1 MRFSVIRFSAFLCL
15 FLIAGLSAI
24 RPAYSQQA
32 NILDQNL
39 SQVKSDEL
47 SDAQVRQIVQ
57 QVKASGKSIEGLD
70 QLMLDRGMAPEE
82 VSKLKVRVERLT
94 AADMNLEE
102 ARPEEQFARDRDNAD
117 TASKRREAL
126 VMPDGLPLF
135 GTAFFSSPG
144 STFTPDINRPTPANY
159 VIGPGDELT
168 INVFGQSVVNWSL
181 TVRPEGH
188 ILLPGM
194 GNVYVGGKTIENAT
208 TLIREVLRAHNYA
221 IGRGTEATVSLT
233 NIRSIKV
240 AITGE
245 VRQPGTYTLSSLS
258 TVFNALYLSGG
269 PNRNGSLRAIE
280 VFRDNALLARVDFY
294 QFLLQGDNSGD
305 LFLRDGDIIRVP
317 EYRVRVSIE
326 GEVKRPAHY
335 EVMPGES
342 LKDLLLFA
350 GGFTNEAYRANIKV
364 IQLTDKQRRVKDIPQ
379 TELESYI
386 PNRGDRFR
394 VETLL
399 DRFENRVTINGAVF
413 RPGDFELE
421 PGMSLRDLIRRAEGL
436 KEDAFPTRGYITRL
450 NPDNTTRIIAFNLE
464 EVRSGKAADLPL
476 QREDV
481 VNILSIFDVRES
493 YAVSIR
499 GMVREPGNFPYS
511 ENMTVEDLIL
521 QAGGLADGANPKR
534 VVIARRV
541 KDSDRRAKD
550 AKLAEVIELDVDKD
564 LTFSGPQHVL
574 QPYDVV
580 SVFALPGYETP
591 RFVQIEGEVMFPGTY
606 SIIHKDERISDLIER
621 AGGFTAYAFLDGASL
636 KRAGGYETAGE
647 REQEQ
652 LKVAQFK
659 KGQEEIT
666 GDSTEINL
674 QDIAVRNDYV
684 GIDLKRI
691 LKHPGKRFDLIL
703 QDGDVL
709 TVPGQKQTV
718 SVSGAVLSPNSVVY
732 SQPGFLEY
740 IHRSGGFTSNAMRR
754 KSYVVYANGSV
765 AGTKSFLF
773 FRSYPIIAPGAEIFV
788 PEKPQRD
795 PLSVQGWLGIGT
807 SMASLAAIVF
817 AIVNSSK

>member
-1 MRFSVIRFSAFLCL
+1 MQVTFLRFPAFLIL
-15 FLIAGLSAI
+15 FVVALFALP
-24 RPAYSQQA
+24 PAYSQQT
-32 NILDQNL
+32 NILEQNL
-39 SQVKSDEL
+39 SQVKVDEL
-47 SDAQVRQIVQ
+47 SDAQVRQIVN
-57 QVKASGKSIEGLD
+57 QVKASGKNIEGLD
-70 QLMLDRGMAPEE
+70 QVMLDRGMAPEE
-82 VSKLKVRVERLT
+82 VSKLKIRVANL
-94 AADMNLEE
+94 AGSDMNLEE
-102 ARPEEQFARDRDNAD
+102 QQATEQFSADKDDAD
-117 TASKRREAL
+117 TTSSRRKAIM
-126 VMPDGLPLF
+126 MPDGLPLF
-135 GTAFFSSPG
+135 GTAFFSTPG
-144 STFTPDINRPTPANY
+144 SSFAPDINRPTPANY

-168 INVFGQSVVNWSL
+168 INVFGKSVVNWSL
-181 TVRPEGH
+181 VVRPEGY

-194 GNVYVGGKTIENAT
+194 GNIYVGGKTIENAT
-208 TLIREVLRAHNYA
+208 TLIREVLRAHNYD
-221 IGRGTEATVSLT
+221 IGRGTDATVSLT

-280 VFRDNALLARVDFY
+280 IFRDNALLARVDFY
-294 QFLLQGDNSGD
+294 QFLLKGDNSGD

-342 LKDLLLFA
+342 LKDVLLFA
-350 GGFTNEAYRANIKV
+350 GGFTNEAYRTNIKA
-364 IQLTDKQRRVKDIPQ
+364 IQLTDKQRRVQDIPQ
-379 TELESYI
+379 TDLENYI
-386 PNRGDRFR
+386 PNRGDRYR

-399 DRFENRVTINGAVF
+399 ERFENRVTINGAVF

-421 PGMSLRDLIRRAEGL
+421 PNMDLRDLIERAEGL

-464 EVRSGKAADLPL
+464 DVRSGKAAAIPL

-493 YAVSIR
+493 YAVSIQ
-499 GMVREPGNFPYS
+499 GMVREPGSFPYS

-521 QAGGLADGANPKR
+521 QAGGLAEGANPMR

-574 QPYDVV
+574 EPYDVV
-580 SVFALPGYETP
+580 SIFAMPGYEKP
-591 RFVQIEGEVMFPGTY
+591 RFVRIEGEVMFPGSYT
-606 SIIHKDERISDLIER
+606 ILRKDERISDLIDR
-621 AGGFTAYAFLDGASL
+621 AGGFTAYAYLDGASL
-636 KRAGGYETAGE
+636 KRSGGYETAGE
-647 REQEQ
+647 REQER
-652 LKVAQFK
+652 LKIAQFR
-659 KGQEEIT
+659 KGQEAVT
-666 GDSTEINL
+666 GDAGDFNVRDVAE
-674 QDIAVRNDYV
+674 RNDYV
-684 GIDLKRI
+684 GIDLERI
-691 LKHPGKRFDLIL
+691 LRRPGKRFDLIL
-703 QDGDVL
+703 ENGDVL
-709 TVPGQKQTV
+709 TIPGQKQTV
-718 SVSGAVLSPNSVVY
+718 SVSGAVLSPNSIVFGP
-732 SQPGFLEY
+732 SGFLEY
-740 IHRSGGFTSNAMRR
+740 VHRSGGFSSNAMRR

-773 FRSYPIIAPGAEIFV
+773 FRSYPIIEPGAEIFV
-788 PEKPQRD
+788 PQKPQRD